1 MKENVTVLQSY
12 RIFCKQDVD
21 GWGLHEVH
29 HEFKLL
35 VVPVLP
41 RFGLLCGD
49 HVLVVGGVEKLPQQL
64 SVMEQKN
71 SSKQKTETT
80 ALPVKEQRGKVHK
93 SSKELKTKILKP

>member
-1 MKENVTVLQSY
+1 MKGNVTGLQSY

-21 GWGLHEVH
+21 CWGLHKVD

-49 HVLVVGGVEKLPQQL
+49 HVLVVGGVEKLPKQL
-64 SVMEQKN
+64 PVVEQKH

-80 ALPVKEQRGKVHK
+80 ALNGNNDEM
-93 SSKELKTKILKP
+93 